1 MTRLNQG
8 FVCTSIIIDDLK
20 KHAEGSDP
28 LAKLLVSEWVYP
40 LEILFLTP
48 SGALVSKL
56 NSFEDFPGM
65 HPDVAAPPQRR
76 HQVMQKEHTH
86 KDVFLNHLAL
96 HFGKE

>member
-1 MTRLNQG
+1 MTRLNKE

-20 KHAEGSDP
+20 KHAERGDP
-28 LAKLLVSEWVYP
+28 LAKLLVNEWVYP
-40 LEILFLTP
+40 LEIYFLTP

-56 NSFEDFPGM
+56 NSFADFPGM
-65 HPDVAAPPQRR
+65 HPDVAAPPRRR
-76 HQVMQKEHTH
+76 HQVMQNEHSH

>member
-1 MTRLNQG
+1 MTRLNQE

-20 KHAEGSDP
+20 KRAESSDP

-40 LEILFLTP
+40 LEMFFLTP

-56 NSFEDFPGM
+56 NSFADFPGM
-65 HPDVAAPPQRR
+65 HPDVAAPPRRR
-76 HQVMQKEHTH
+76 HQVMKNEDSH
-86 KDVFLNHLAL
+86 KDVFVNHLAL